1 MIKKLLSIVFLGLLL
16 SGNAY
21 AEIKVIDIF
30 KYEVEVD
37 WQKKPYK
44 KYEIHTLC
52 IDGYKFITTND
63 TKYERAGAGNTKSV
77 AYSTSVNTIQFM
89 IAANGKMIPAKC
101 N

>member
-1 MIKKLLSIVFLGLLL
+1 MKNIFLVLLFGFLF
-16 SGNAY
+16 SGNTF
-21 AEIKVIDIF
+21 AETKRIDIYQEKSKNGKSNMF
-30 KYEVEVD
+30 SIY
-37 WQKKPYK
+37 
-44 KYEIHTLC
+44 TLC